1 LYIEINQNSN
11 YTIFL
16 DEHSNI
22 INMNWL

>member
-1 LYIEINQNSN
+1 LYIEINQNLN

-22 INMNWL
+22 INMN